1 MLCSITK
8 SKQIKKSLAF
18 EDKQEN
24 SHMNMAGDICVLL
37 QFELGRKRKSTQTE
51 KNAMEIFLMVNMAIM
66 VLLVFVM
73 ADSEN
78 QVWYKKDIKVLSN
91 VLHLKNN

>member
-1 MLCSITK
+1 
-8 SKQIKKSLAF
+8 
-18 EDKQEN
+18 
-24 SHMNMAGDICVLL
+24 MNMAGDICVLL

-91 VLHLKNN
+91 VLHLKKQLTTCTEVT